1 VTAEIFIHCD
11 LLVQQFFYLQVNNLK
26 AQTILTTST
35 HVSDNVTAP
44 VFAISNLENFREGG
58 SNEHPRHEKEMEKLS
73 MFLQIHPDT
82 AGPPLNI

>member
-58 SNEHPRHEKEMEKLS
+58 AMSTHAMKRRWKSYLC
-73 MFLQIHPDT
+73 FFRFIQTLQ
-82 AGPPLNI
+82 GLL